1 MRLCGSFDFASYCP
15 IQIASVVGFDIGFD
29 HTDNR
34 PTIHYFT
41 IGMTWTISLLLCE
54 YVTAKA
60 ICSQVCVCVLC
71 LSRSIVQTPSEIF
84 FFFLNAK
91 KEKIPR
97 FSSHSACLLIISLAI
112 VLNIFYFN
120 RIVIWKKKLSK
131 IHLRQ
136 IKKTLVKRTIWI
148 QAFTTNSNNHQLREK
163 KNNMQKEQWASIV
176 AAKF

>member
-120 RIVIWKKKLSK
+120 RIVIWKKKTVKNPFATNQENVSK
-131 IHLRQ
+131 THDLDTSFHHKLKQSPIE
-136 IKKTLVKRTIWI
+136 
-148 QAFTTNSNNHQLREK
+148 REK
-163 KNNMQKEQWASIV
+163 KQY
-176 AAKF
+176 AKRTMGINCGG